1 MKNIWKNVVDYIG
14 TSRLVVIGFLLVLM
28 ISVFPLGINP
38 GMIYSDCIVRIGMNG
53 FLVLAMMISI
63 VCGAGLNFGL
73 PIGILCGLFGG
84 SIAVQFNWSGL
95 GGFWGACLVSVPVAL
110 IVGYLYAKLLNNV
123 KGSEMTVGN
132 YMAFSIVSLMS
143 IAWLVLPYSNPKIVW
158 PITGVGLRTTL
169 TLEDNYDRVLDKFLK
184 IDFKQM
190 GILQSNPYWKDFS
203 VSTGLL
209 LTFAVGC
216 ILMWLFMKTKAG
228 VIMRCSGGN
237 PGFSRT
243 LGVNNNHIRTLGIM
257 ASTVIAAIGI
267 NIYSQSY
274 GFYQFYSAP
283 LMMAFP
289 AMAAILIGG
298 ATPKKATVFNVIL
311 GVILFQSLLTLATPV
326 ANALINAGSIS
337 EVVRIIVQNGIIL
350 YALTKIKSN
359 GGK

>member
-1 MKNIWKNVVDYIG
+1 MGQVKRAVSFLG
-14 TSRLVVIGFLLVLM
+14 FSRMLVISFLLVLL
-28 ISVFPLGINP
+28 ISAFPLGINP
-38 GMIYSDCIVRIGMNG
+38 GMIYADCLVRVGMNG

-73 PIGILCGLFGG
+73 PIGILCGLLGG
-84 SIAVQFNWSGL
+84 SIAIQFNWSGL
-95 GGFWGACLVSVPVAL
+95 PGFWGACAVSIPFAAAA
-110 IVGYLYAKLLNNV
+110 GYLYAKLLNNV

-132 YMAFSIVSLMS
+132 YMAFSVVSMMS

-158 PITGVGLRTTL
+158 PITGVGLRTTM
-169 TLEDNYDRVLDKFLK
+169 TLEENYDKVLDNFLK
-184 IDFKQM
+184 IDFKEL
-190 GILQSNPYWKDFS
+190 GILQDSLFWKDFS

-209 LTFAVGC
+209 LTFAAGC
-216 ILMWLFMKTKAG
+216 LLMWLFMKTKAG
-228 VIMRCSGGN
+228 VIMRCSGVN
-237 PGFSRT
+237 PAFSKT
-243 LGVNNNHIRTLGIM
+243 IGVNNNRVRTLGIM
-257 ASTVIAAIGI
+257 ASTIIAAVGI
-267 NIYSQSY
+267 NVYSQSY

-298 ATPKKATVFNVIL
+298 ATPKKATVFNVVL
-311 GVILFQSLLTLATPV
+311 GVILFQGLLTMATPV

-350 YALTKIKSN
+350 YALTKIRSN

>member
-1 MKNIWKNVVDYIG
+1 MTQIKRAVEYMG
-14 TSRLVVIGFLLVLM
+14 FSRMLVSGFLLVLL

-38 GMIYSDCIVRIGMNG
+38 GMIYADCLVRIGMNG

-73 PIGILCGLFGG
+73 PLGILCGLLGG

-95 GGFWGACLVSVPVAL
+95 GGFAGACLVSVPFA
-110 IVGYLYAKLLNNV
+110 IAVGYLYAKLLNNV
-123 KGSEMTVGN
+123 VGSEMTVGN

-158 PITGVGLRTTL
+158 PITGVGLRTTM
-169 TLEDNYDRVLDKFLK
+169 TLEENYDKVLDNFLK
-184 IDFKQM
+184 IDFKEM
-190 GILQSNPYWKDFS
+190 GVLQNSEAWRDFS
-203 VSTGLL
+203 VPTGLL
-209 LTFAVGC
+209 ITFAVGC
-216 ILMWLFMKTKAG
+216 LLMWIFMKTKAG
-228 VIMRCSGGN
+228 VLMRCSGGN
-237 PGFSRT
+237 PSFSRT
-243 LGVNNNHIRTLGIM
+243 LGVNNKRVKTLGII

-289 AMAAILIGG
+289 PMAAILIGG
-298 ATPKKATVFNVIL
+298 ATPKKAKVFNVVL
-311 GVILFQSLLTLATPV
+311 GVILFQGLLTLATPV
-326 ANALINAGSIS
+326 ANALLNAGSIS

-350 YALTKIKSN
+350 YALTKIRSN
-359 GGK
+359 EGR

>member
-1 MKNIWKNVVDYIG
+1 MNRIKRAVDYLG
-14 TSRLVVIGFLLVLM
+14 VSKLVVLGFLLVLM
-28 ISVFPLGINP
+28 LSVFPLGINP
-38 GMIYSDCIVRIGMNG
+38 GMIYADCLVRVGMNG

-84 SIAVQFNWSGL
+84 SIAVQFDWSGL
-95 GGFWGACLVSVPVAL
+95 GGFWGACLVSIPVA
-110 IVGYLYAKLLNNV
+110 IIAGYLYALLLNHV

-143 IAWLVLPYSNPKIVW
+143 IFWLILPYSNPKIVW
-158 PITGVGLRTTL
+158 PITGVGLRTTM
-169 TLEDNYDRVLDKFLK
+169 TLEDNFDKVLDNFLK
-184 IDFKQM
+184 IDFQEM
-190 GILQSNPYWKDFS
+190 GILQDSANWKDFS
-203 VSTGLL
+203 VPTGLL

-216 ILMWLFMKTKAG
+216 LLMWLFMKTKVG
-228 VIMRCSGGN
+228 VIMRCSGVN
-237 PGFSRT
+237 PGFSKT
-243 LGVNNNHIRTLGIM
+243 LGVNNSRVRTIGIV
-257 ASTVIAAIGI
+257 ASTVIAAIGS
-267 NIYSQSY
+267 NVYSQSY

-298 ATPKKATVFNVIL
+298 ATPKKATVFNVVL
-311 GVILFQSLLTLATPV
+311 GVILFQCLLTLATPV

-350 YALTKIKSN
+350 YALTKIKAN

>member
-1 MKNIWKNVVDYIG
+1 MNRLKRAVDVIG
-14 TSRLVVIGFLLVLM
+14 VSRIVVIGFLLVLM
-28 ISVFPLGINP
+28 ASVFPLGINP
-38 GMIYSDCIVRIGMNG
+38 GMIFADCLVRIGMNG

-95 GGFWGACLVSVPVAL
+95 GGFWGACMVSIPFAIVA
-110 IVGYLYAKLLNNV
+110 GYLYALLLNNV

-132 YMAFSIVSLMS
+132 YMAFSVVSLMS

-158 PITGVGLRTTL
+158 PITGVGLRTTM
-169 TLEDNYDRVLDKFLK
+169 TLEDNYDKVLDNFLK
-184 IDFKQM
+184 IDFRKM
-190 GILQSNPYWKDFS
+190 GIFQDNIYWKDFS

-209 LTFAVGC
+209 LVFAAGC
-216 ILMWLFMKTKAG
+216 ILIWLFMKTKAG
-228 VIMRCSGGN
+228 IIMRCSGVN

-243 LGVNNNHIRTLGIM
+243 LGVNNNRVRTIGVI

-298 ATPKKATVFNVIL
+298 ATPKKASVLNVVL

-326 ANALINAGSIS
+326 ANAVINAGSIS

-350 YALTKIKSN
+350 YALTKIRAN

>member
-1 MKNIWKNVVDYIG
+1 MNRIKRAVDYLG
-14 TSRLVVIGFLLVLM
+14 VSKLVVLGFLLVLM
-28 ISVFPLGINP
+28 LSVFPLGINP
-38 GMIYSDCIVRIGMNG
+38 GMIYADCLVRVGMNG

-84 SIAVQFNWSGL
+84 SIAVQFDWSGL
-95 GGFWGACLVSVPVAL
+95 GGFWGACLVSIPVA
-110 IVGYLYAKLLNNV
+110 IIAGYLYALLLNHV

-143 IAWLVLPYSNPKIVW
+143 IFWLILPYSNPKIVW
-158 PITGVGLRTTL
+158 PITGVGLRTTM
-169 TLEDNYDRVLDKFLK
+169 TLEDNFDKVLDNFLK
-184 IDFKQM
+184 IDFQEM
-190 GILQSNPYWKDFS
+190 GILQDSANWKDFS
-203 VSTGLL
+203 VPTGLL

-216 ILMWLFMKTKAG
+216 LLMWLFMKTKVG
-228 VIMRCSGGN
+228 VIMRCSGVN
-237 PGFSRT
+237 PGFSKT
-243 LGVNNNHIRTLGIM
+243 LGVNNSRVRTNGIV

-267 NIYSQSY
+267 NVYSQSY

-298 ATPKKATVFNVIL
+298 ATPKKATVFNVVL
-311 GVILFQSLLTLATPV
+311 GVILFQCLLTLATPV

-350 YALTKIKSN
+350 YALTKIKAN

>member
-1 MKNIWKNVVDYIG
+1 MTQIKRAVEYMG
-14 TSRLVVIGFLLVLM
+14 FSRMLVSGFLLVLL

-38 GMIYSDCIVRIGMNG
+38 GMIYADCLVRIGMNG

-73 PIGILCGLFGG
+73 PLGILCGLLGG

-95 GGFWGACLVSVPVAL
+95 GGFAGACLVSVPFA
-110 IVGYLYAKLLNNV
+110 IAVGYLYAKLLNNV
-123 KGSEMTVGN
+123 VGSEMTVGN

-158 PITGVGLRTTL
+158 PITGVGLRTTM
-169 TLEDNYDRVLDKFLK
+169 TLEENYDKVLDNFLK
-184 IDFKQM
+184 IDFKEM
-190 GILQSNPYWKDFS
+190 GVLQNSEAWRDFS
-203 VSTGLL
+203 VPTGLL
-209 LTFAVGC
+209 ITFTVGC
-216 ILMWLFMKTKAG
+216 LLMWIFMKTKA
-228 VIMRCSGGN
+228 VVLMRCSGGN
-237 PGFSRT
+237 PSFSRT
-243 LGVNNNHIRTLGIM
+243 LGVNNKRVKTLGII

-289 AMAAILIGG
+289 PMAAILIGG
-298 ATPKKATVFNVIL
+298 ATPKKAKVFNVVL
-311 GVILFQSLLTLATPV
+311 GVILFQGLLTLATPV
-326 ANALINAGSIS
+326 ANALLNAGSIS

-350 YALTKIKSN
+350 YALTKIRSN
-359 GGK
+359 EGR

>member
-1 MKNIWKNVVDYIG
+1 
-14 TSRLVVIGFLLVLM
+14 
-28 ISVFPLGINP
+28 
-38 GMIYSDCIVRIGMNG
+38 
-53 FLVLAMMISI
+53 
-63 VCGAGLNFGL
+63 
-73 PIGILCGLFGG
+73 
-84 SIAVQFNWSGL
+84 
-95 GGFWGACLVSVPVAL
+95 
-110 IVGYLYAKLLNNV
+110 
-123 KGSEMTVGN
+123 
-132 YMAFSIVSLMS
+132 
-143 IAWLVLPYSNPKIVW
+143 
-158 PITGVGLRTTL
+158 
-169 TLEDNYDRVLDKFLK
+169 
-184 IDFKQM
+184 
-190 GILQSNPYWKDFS
+190 
-203 VSTGLL
+203 
-209 LTFAVGC
+209 
-216 ILMWLFMKTKAG
+216 
-228 VIMRCSGGN
+228 MRCSGRN

>member
-1 MKNIWKNVVDYIG
+1 MNRIKRAVDYLG
-14 TSRLVVIGFLLVLM
+14 VSKLVVLGFLLVLM
-28 ISVFPLGINP
+28 LSVFPLGINP
-38 GMIYSDCIVRIGMNG
+38 GMIYADCLVRVGMNG

-84 SIAVQFNWSGL
+84 SIAVQFDWSGL
-95 GGFWGACLVSVPVAL
+95 GGFWGACLVSIPVA
-110 IVGYLYAKLLNNV
+110 IIAGYLYALLLNHV

-143 IAWLVLPYSNPKIVW
+143 IFWLILPYSNPKIVW
-158 PITGVGLRTTL
+158 PITGVGLRTTM
-169 TLEDNYDRVLDKFLK
+169 TLEDNFDKVLDNFLK
-184 IDFKQM
+184 IDFQEM
-190 GILQSNPYWKDFS
+190 GILQDSANWKDFS
-203 VSTGLL
+203 VPTGLL

-216 ILMWLFMKTKAG
+216 LLMWLFMKTKVG
-228 VIMRCSGGN
+228 VIMRCSGVN

-243 LGVNNNHIRTLGIM
+243 LGVNNNRVRTIGIV
-257 ASTVIAAIGI
+257 ASTVIAAVGI

-298 ATPKKATVFNVIL
+298 ATPKKASVFNVVL
-311 GVILFQSLLTLATPV
+311 GVILFQCLLTLATPV
-326 ANALINAGSIS
+326 ANAVINAGSIS

-350 YALTKIKSN
+350 YALTQIRAN

>member
-1 MKNIWKNVVDYIG
+1 MNQIKRAVNFLGV
-14 TSRLVVIGFLLVLM
+14 SRLVVIGFLLVLM
-28 ISVFPLGINP
+28 VSVFPLGINP
-38 GMIYSDCIVRIGMNG
+38 GMIYSDCLVRIGMNG
-53 FLVLAMMISI
+53 FLVLAMMVSI

-73 PIGILCGLFGG
+73 PIGILCGLLGG

-95 GGFWGACLVSVPVAL
+95 AGFWGACIVSVPFAL
-110 IVGYLYAKLLNNV
+110 IAGYFYAALLNNV

-143 IAWLVLPYSNPKIVW
+143 IAWLVLPYNNPKIVW
-158 PITGVGLRTTL
+158 PITGVGLRTTM
-169 TLEDNYDRVLDKFLK
+169 TLEENYDKVLDNFLR

-190 GILQSNPYWKDFS
+190 GILQDNPYWKDFS

-209 LTFAVGC
+209 LVFAVGC
-216 ILMWLFMKTKAG
+216 LLMWLFMKTKAG
-228 VIMRCSGGN
+228 VIMRCSGVN

-243 LGVNNNHIRTLGIM
+243 LGVNNNRVRTIGIV
-257 ASTVIAAIGI
+257 ASTVIAAVGI

-298 ATPKKATVFNVIL
+298 ATPKKASVFNVVL
-311 GVILFQSLLTLATPV
+311 GVI
-326 ANALINAGSIS
+326 
-337 EVVRIIVQNGIIL
+337 RIIVQNGIIL
-350 YALTKIKSN
+350 YALTKIRAN

>member
-1 MKNIWKNVVDYIG
+1 MNRIKRAVDYLG
-14 TSRLVVIGFLLVLM
+14 VSKLVVIGFLLVLM
-28 ISVFPLGINP
+28 LSVFPLGINP
-38 GMIYSDCIVRIGMNG
+38 GMIYADCLVRVGMNG

-63 VCGAGLNFGL
+63 VFGAGLNFGL

-84 SIAVQFNWSGL
+84 SIAVQFDWSGL
-95 GGFWGACLVSVPVAL
+95 GGFWGACLVSIPVA
-110 IVGYLYAKLLNNV
+110 IIAGYLYALLLNHV

-143 IAWLVLPYSNPKIVW
+143 IFWLILPYSNPKIVW
-158 PITGVGLRTTL
+158 PITGVGLRTTM
-169 TLEDNYDRVLDKFLK
+169 TLEDNFDKVLDNFLK
-184 IDFKQM
+184 IDFQEM
-190 GILQSNPYWKDFS
+190 GILQDSANWKDFS
-203 VSTGLL
+203 VPTGLL

-216 ILMWLFMKTKAG
+216 LLMWLFMKTKVG
-228 VIMRCSGGN
+228 VIMRCSGVN
-237 PGFSRT
+237 PGFSKT
-243 LGVNNNHIRTLGIM
+243 LGVNNSRVRTIGIV

-267 NIYSQSY
+267 NVYSQSY

-298 ATPKKATVFNVIL
+298 ATPKKATVFNVVL
-311 GVILFQSLLTLATPV
+311 GVILFQCLLTLATPV

-350 YALTKIKSN
+350 YALTKIKAN

>member
-1 MKNIWKNVVDYIG
+1 MNRIKRAVDYLG
-14 TSRLVVIGFLLVLM
+14 VSKLVVLGFLLVLM
-28 ISVFPLGINP
+28 LSVFPLGINP
-38 GMIYSDCIVRIGMNG
+38 GMIYADCLVRVGMNG

-84 SIAVQFNWSGL
+84 SIGVQFGWSGL
-95 GGFWGACLVSVPVAL
+95 GGFWGACLVSIPVA
-110 IVGYLYAKLLNNV
+110 IIAGYLYALLLNHV

-143 IAWLVLPYSNPKIVW
+143 IFWLILPYSNPKIVW
-158 PITGVGLRTTL
+158 PITGVGLRTTM
-169 TLEDNYDRVLDKFLK
+169 TLEDNFDKVLDNFLK
-184 IDFKQM
+184 IDFQEM
-190 GILQSNPYWKDFS
+190 GILQDSANWKDFS
-203 VSTGLL
+203 VPTGLL

-216 ILMWLFMKTKAG
+216 LLMWLFMKTKVG
-228 VIMRCSGGN
+228 VIMRCSGVN
-237 PGFSRT
+237 PGFSKT
-243 LGVNNNHIRTLGIM
+243 LGVNNSRVRTIGIV

-267 NIYSQSY
+267 NVYSQSY

-298 ATPKKATVFNVIL
+298 ATPKKATVFNVVL
-311 GVILFQSLLTLATPV
+311 GVILFQCLLTLATPV

-350 YALTKIKSN
+350 YALTKIKAN

>member
-1 MKNIWKNVVDYIG
+1 MNQIKRAVNFLGV
-14 TSRLVVIGFLLVLM
+14 SRLVVIGFLLVLM
-28 ISVFPLGINP
+28 VSVFPLGINP
-38 GMIYSDCIVRIGMNG
+38 GMIYSDCLVRIGMNG
-53 FLVLAMMISI
+53 FLVLAMMVSI

-73 PIGILCGLFGG
+73 PIGILCGLLGG

-95 GGFWGACLVSVPVAL
+95 AGFLGACIVSVPFAL
-110 IVGYLYAKLLNNV
+110 IAGYFYAALLNNV

-143 IAWLVLPYSNPKIVW
+143 IAWLVLPYNNPKIVW
-158 PITGVGLRTTL
+158 PITGVGLRTTM
-169 TLEDNYDRVLDKFLK
+169 TLEENYDKVLDNFLR

-190 GILQSNPYWKDFS
+190 GILQDNPYWKDFS

-209 LTFAVGC
+209 LVFAVGC
-216 ILMWLFMKTKAG
+216 LLMWLFMKTKAG
-228 VIMRCSGGN
+228 VIMRCSGVN

-243 LGVNNNHIRTLGIM
+243 LGVNNNRVRTIGIV
-257 ASTVIAAIGI
+257 ASTVIAAVGI

-298 ATPKKATVFNVIL
+298 ATPKKASVFNVVL
-311 GVILFQSLLTLATPV
+311 GVILFQCLLTLATPV
-326 ANALINAGSIS
+326 ANAVINAGSIS

-350 YALTKIKSN
+350 YALTKIRAN